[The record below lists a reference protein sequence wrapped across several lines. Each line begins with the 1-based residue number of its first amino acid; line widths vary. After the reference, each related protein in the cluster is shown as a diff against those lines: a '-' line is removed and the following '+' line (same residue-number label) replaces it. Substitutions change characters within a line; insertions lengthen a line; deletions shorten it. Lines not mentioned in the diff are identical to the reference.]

1 MPKSAAFDETK
12 LEWLNGQYLIESTVE
27 ALLPEVRRLLEERG
41 LGAEVSARPEMLDRH
56 VRLLKDRSK
65 RIAELVDTGLY
76 FWRDPDSYD
85 EKAVAKYWHE
95 QTPVLLGR
103 LLPELET
110 VEWTAVALE
119 SLYRAKVETEG
130 VKFADLIH
138 PTRLAVSGLP
148 FGPGLFELLE
158 ALDRR
163 TVVSRIGT
171 ALERL
176 GRGGGHD
183 PGGPIS

>member
-12 LEWLNGQYLIESTVE
+12 LEWLNGQYLIESSVE
-27 ALLPEVRRLLEERG
+27 ALLPEVRRILEERG
-41 LGAEVSARPEMLDRH
+41 LGDDVSARPEMLERH

-85 EKAVAKYWHE
+85 EKAVAKHWQP
-95 QTPVLLGR
+95 QTPDLLRR
-103 LLPELET
+103 LLPDLET
-110 VEWTAVALE
+110 VEWDAASLE
-119 SLYRAKVETEG
+119 SLYRSKVETEG
-130 VKFADLIH
+130 IKFAELIH

-163 TVVSRIGT
+163 TVLSRIEA

-176 GRGGGHD
+176 GG
-183 PGGPIS
+183 